1 MSLLTSLRAKFSGQT
16 QEQFGDGQRFPLTRP
31 LLRSICDHMPELH
44 RADLASY
51 QFERRHSD
59 YPDSKSDIVVYDD
72 SGVVMFHGREN
83 RDGRVSIWR

>member
-1 MSLLTSLRAKFSGQT
+1 
-16 QEQFGDGQRFPLTRP
+16 
-31 LLRSICDHMPELH
+31 MPELK

-59 YPDSKSDIVVYDD
+59 YPDSKSDLVVYDD
-72 SGVVMFHGREN
+72 SGIVMFHGREN